1 MIAIVV
7 MVSLRA
13 APRRCLTF
21 CWWQS
26 KIADERSLARV
37 CRGVK
42 YSWLW
47 KNSRSAPN
55 APAPVTQ
62 VGREVRRWRQVRGL
76 TLAQVGERSG
86 LNVGYLSQIEN
97 EKALPSLEALAA
109 IAGAIDVPAAWL
121 LLDSTS
127 PPRVVRAADRP
138 RTAGPGGALM
148 TEVDAGTSRD
158 VCILEV
164 TAPPGLATG
173 VHAHHGD
180 EHHVILSGR
189 WRMTQGDH
197 VVELGPGDYLAW
209 DPAVPHD
216 VENIGDEP
224 GRILIV
230 YPRRG
235 RRASADDQ
243 SRA

>member
-1 MIAIVV
+1 M
-7 MVSLRA
+7 A
-13 APRRCLTF
+13 AG
-21 CWWQS
+21 
-26 KIADERSLARV
+26 KV
-37 CRGVK
+37 
-42 YSWLW
+42 
-47 KNSRSAPN
+47 APLLN
-55 APAPVTQ
+55 
-62 VGREVRRWRQVRGL
+62 VGREVRRWRQTRGL
-76 TLAQVGERSG
+76 TLAQVGEQSG
-86 LNVGYLSQIEN
+86 LNIGYLSQIEN
-97 EKALPSLEALAA
+97 AKAVPSLEALAA
-109 IAGAIDVPAAWL
+109 IAAAIDVPAAWL
-121 LLDSTS
+121 LLDSS
-127 PPRVVRAADRP
+127 SAPRVVRAGERP
-138 RTAGPGGALM
+138 RAEVPGGALM

-164 TAPPGLATG
+164 VAPPGHATG

-216 VENIGDEP
+216 VENIGDDD

-235 RRASADDQ
+235 RRAATEVPP
-243 SRA
+243 A